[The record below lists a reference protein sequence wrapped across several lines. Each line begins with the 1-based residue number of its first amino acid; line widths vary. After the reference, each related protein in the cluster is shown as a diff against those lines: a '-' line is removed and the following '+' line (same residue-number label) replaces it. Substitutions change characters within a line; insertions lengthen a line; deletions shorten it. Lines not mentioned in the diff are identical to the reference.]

1 MKISPHKLLILMPFV
16 ALSAVAVEP
25 PPLANNP
32 FDRPPSEVVASSAA
46 PASVPGSQGRP
57 LDLRS
62 TLVGAGIMLADVGG
76 RVLAPGDSL
85 GDFRLIRVYE
95 DRAVFLYH
103 NKPLTVFV
111 RQAPDETDD

>member
-1 MKISPHKLLILMPFV
+1 MKVAPHNLLILTPFV
-16 ALSAVAVEP
+16 ASTVVAVEP

-32 FDRPPSEVVASSAA
+32 FDRPPSEVIASSAA

-62 TLVGAGIMLADVGG
+62 TLVGAGIMFADVGG
-76 RVLAPGDSL
+76 RVLAPGDSV

-111 RQAPDETDD
+111 RQVPDKTND